1 MSGCEKK
8 HQTNTDT
15 RIKVDTDSFEVF
27 CGEIGTGKNDAM
39 VGGMSGKTRRDH
51 EHKTTYY

>member
-15 RIKVDTDSFEVF
+15 RIKVDTDSVEVF